1 MKNILSI
8 ITVSLIAIC
17 CQAKTQTYSDT
28 LGIAKSDLENAIDT
42 VFKSADTSNPG
53 YMIAVINKDE
63 FLFQKGYGLANLE
76 HNIEIDKNTCFNIA
90 SLSKQITAA
99 SIALLIL
106 EGKINVD
113 DLVSDHIEDFSFSKD
128 SIRIKHLIY
137 MTSGIND
144 YTYNA
149 RQNKTD
155 WSSLNYFNI
164 DTAIVASYSSE
175 ELMYEPGSQW
185 SYSNINYILM
195 TKIVEEVSGMRF
207 STFVKRFI
215 FMPLDMKNSLVND
228 DIFEVIPN
236 RAMGY
241 NYRTEEETNWMIESG
256 YLRDKGD
263 GLLQIHRN
271 SPHYGGSGVF
281 TTMDDWKKW
290 IANFSTK
297 TFGGQEFHDLM
308 HTTMKF
314 DHDKSND
321 AFGLVIDE
329 YEGKEI
335 VWYEGGDWGFSS
347 FMIMFP
353 ESETSIVCFSNIGT
367 GNARSKVWAVYDI
380 LFDQGII
387 K

>member
-1 MKNILSI
+1 MRYTLIILAL
-8 ITVSLIAIC
+8 SLISMS
-17 CQAKTQTYSDT
+17 CQTQVKSDT
-28 LGIAKSDLENAIDT
+28 SDSIKTDLETSIDT
-42 VFKSADTSNPG
+42 VFRLNDTSDPG
-53 YMIAVINKDE
+53 YVIGVIKKDE

-76 HNIEIDKNTCFNIA
+76 HNIKIDKNTCFNIA

-106 EGKINVD
+106 DGKVSLD
-113 DLVSDHIEDFSFSKD
+113 DLVSDHLQDFAFPQD
-128 SIRIKHLIY
+128 SVRIKHLVY

-144 YTYNA
+144 YTYNP
-149 RQNKTD
+149 RSNNTD
-155 WSSLNYFNI
+155 WSSLNYFNV
-164 DTAIVASYSSE
+164 DTAIQASYSSE
-175 ELMYEPGSQW
+175 VLMYKPGSQW
-185 SYSNINYILM
+185 SYSNVNYMLM
-195 TKIVEEVSGMRF
+195 TKIVEKVSGQSF
-207 STFVKRFI
+207 SGFVKKRI
-215 FMPLDMKNSLVND
+215 FAPLDMNNSLIND

-241 NYRTEEETNWMIESG
+241 NYRTNEETNWMIESG
-256 YLRDKGD
+256 YLREQGD

-281 TTMDDWKKW
+281 TTMDDWRKW
-290 IANFSTK
+290 IGNFSSHIL
-297 TFGGQEFHDLM
+297 GGQDFYDLM
-308 HTTMKF
+308 HTAMKF

-347 FMIMFP
+347 FMIRFP
-353 ESETSIVCFSNIGT
+353 KSEISIVCFSNLGT
-367 GNARSKVWAVYDI
+367 GNARSKAWTVYDV
-380 LFDQGII
+380 LLDQGII

>member
-1 MKNILSI
+1 MKHVLLIL
-8 ITVSLIAIC
+8 TVSLFSIG
-17 CQAKTQTYSDT
+17 CQTQTKSDT
-28 LGIAKSDLENAIDT
+28 DDTVKSNLENAIDT
-42 VFKSADTSNPG
+42 VFQNTDTSAPG
-53 YMIAVINKDE
+53 YMISVIKKDQ

-76 HNIEIDKNTCFNIA
+76 HNIEIDENTCFNIA

-99 SIALLIL
+99 SIALLTL
-106 EGKINVD
+106 D
-113 DLVSDHIEDFSFSKD
+113 DKLDFDDFVSDYIKDFAFSKD
-128 SIRIKHLIY
+128 SIKVKHLIY

-144 YTYNA
+144 YSYNA
-149 RQNKTD
+149 RQNTTD

-164 DTAIVASYSSE
+164 DTAIHASYSSQ

-185 SYSNINYILM
+185 SYSNVNYMLM
-195 TKIVEEVSGMRF
+195 TKIVEEVSGMKF
-207 STFVKRFI
+207 SDFVEKRI
-215 FMPLDMKNSLVND
+215 FTPLDMKNSLVND

-256 YLRDKGD
+256 YLRDQGD

-281 TTMDDWKKW
+281 TTMNDWKKW
-290 IANFSTK
+290 IANFSSK
-297 TFGGQEFHDLM
+297 TLGDQEFYDLM

-321 AFGLVIDE
+321 ALGLVIDE

-347 FMIMFP
+347 FMIIFP

>member
-1 MKNILSI
+1 MRYTIIILALSL
-8 ITVSLIAIC
+8 TSVS
-17 CQAKTQTYSDT
+17 CQTQVNSDT
-28 LGIAKSDLENAIDT
+28 SDSIKTDLEISIDT
-42 VFKSADTSNPG
+42 VFQTNDASGPG
-53 YMIAVINKDE
+53 YVIGVIKKDE

-106 EGKINVD
+106 DGKVSLD
-113 DLVSDHIEDFSFSKD
+113 DLVSDHLQDFAFAQD
-128 SIRIKHLIY
+128 SVRVKHLLY

-144 YTYNA
+144 YTYNP
-149 RQNKTD
+149 RRNNTD
-155 WSSLNYFNI
+155 GSSLNYFNV
-164 DTAIVASYSSE
+164 DTAIQASYSSE
-175 ELMYEPGSQW
+175 ALMYKPGSQW
-185 SYSNINYILM
+185 SYSNVNYMLM
-195 TKIVEEVSGMRF
+195 TKIVEKVSEQSF
-207 STFVKRFI
+207 SEFVEKRI
-215 FMPLDMKNSLVND
+215 FAPLDMNNSLIND
-228 DIFEVIPN
+228 DIFQVIPN

-241 NYRTEEETNWMIESG
+241 NYRSKEETDWMIESG
-256 YLRDKGD
+256 YLKNQGD

-281 TTMDDWKKW
+281 TTMDDWRKW
-290 IANFSTK
+290 IGNFSSHSLR
-297 TFGGQEFHDLM
+297 GQEFYDLM
-308 HTTMKF
+308 QTTMKF

-329 YEGKEI
+329 NEGKEI

-347 FMIMFP
+347 FMIRFP
-353 ESETSIVCFSNIGT
+353 ESEISIVCFSNVGT

-380 LFDQGII
+380 LLDKGII